1 MDAGVDD
8 TLMPSARRAT
18 FEPLLAVDLPADV
31 ANAMVALAPPISTR
45 ESDSAARIRLP
56 SLRVIDAGLE
66 AIAA

>member
-18 FEPLLAVDLPADV
+18 FEPL
-31 ANAMVALAPPISTR
+31 
-45 ESDSAARIRLP
+45 RLP